1 MPQTFEDLNKHIV
14 FTKVKSRS
22 EALKI
27 KEEAQEKSLQ
37 KNVVIFFENRYHLY
51 LTPGYDPYQIR
62 KEIENFKKNPTKD
75 NESAIDESDESDEP
89 ETPKT
94 KKSFFKK

>member
-62 KEIENFKKNPTKD
+62 KEIEKYMENPTKD
-75 NESAIDESDESDEP
+75 NESAVDESDES